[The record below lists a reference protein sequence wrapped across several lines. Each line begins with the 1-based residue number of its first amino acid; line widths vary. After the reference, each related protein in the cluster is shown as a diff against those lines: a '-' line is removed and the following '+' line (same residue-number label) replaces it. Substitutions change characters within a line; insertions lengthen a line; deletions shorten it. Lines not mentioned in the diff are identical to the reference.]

1 MKDMSQIEVSIIIP
15 TFNRKESLKKT
26 LNSLFDQTY
35 PAAKYE
41 VIVCD
46 DNRSKDGT
54 EGMVKKLMMD
64 APCDLRYFKVIK
76 RGIAAARN
84 VGVENARGEIV
95 GFTDDDCVV
104 SSTWIEAAIKYFED
118 TKISGIAGMTIPIK
132 EYEEKGLF
140 TIVQTREFKEE
151 GDYAACNIFYRKKA
165 LVEVGGFNEEFV
177 MAREDADLALRL
189 KEKNNEIS
197 FGKDLIVYHDVIIK
211 SIIPYLKS
219 LKRWKYEV
227 LFLREHPE
235 SEVKKDL
242 IFGFINKRHFY
253 PIFFVLF
260 ITFLMI
266 NIFYA
271 YIFLLFG
278 VLSYL
283 WSYVLID
290 SNVKKYPL
298 RIIHF
303 IRHFIPDLIRLYYTI
318 RGSIRYRCLFI

>member
-1 MKDMSQIEVSIIIP
+1 VIP
-15 TFNRKESLKKT
+15 TYNRKDLLKKT
-26 LNSLFDQTY
+26 LKSLFNQTY
-35 PAAKYE
+35 PQDKYE

-46 DNRSKDGT
+46 DNRTKDGT
-54 EGMVKKLMMD
+54 EEMVKTLMRD
-64 APCDLRYFKVIK
+64 APCELRYFKVRKI
-76 RGIAAARN
+76 GISAARN
-84 VGVENARGEIV
+84 IGIENARGEIV

-104 SSTWIEAAIKYFED
+104 SSTWIEAAKKYFD
-118 TKISGIAGMTIPIK
+118 DKKISGVAGMTLPLK
-132 EYEEKGLF
+132 KNEEKSLF

-189 KEKNNEIS
+189 KEKNYKIS
-197 FGKDLIVYHDVIIK
+197 FGKDLIVYHAVITK
-211 SIIPYLKS
+211 PIIPYLKS
-219 LKRWKYEV
+219 LKRRKYEV

-235 SEVKKDL
+235 SEAKKDL
-242 IFGFINKRHFY
+242 ILGFINKRHVY

-266 NIFYA
+266 NIIYA
-271 YIFLLFG
+271 CIFLLFG

-283 WSYVLID
+283 WAYVFID
-290 SNVKKYPL
+290 SDVKKYPL
-298 RIIHF
+298 RIILF